1 MGRGREARPIEERG
15 TLCEGRGRASGATG
29 YRRENGR
36 VVAGFPVFGRMCSI
50 QPAVG
55 KERKEGSDHETN
67 GCGYCR

>member
-1 MGRGREARPIEERG
+1 MGRGREARPVEEHG

-36 VVAGFPVFGRMCSI
+36 ENGRVVAGFPFSGECSI

-55 KERKEGSDHETN
+55 KERKEEG
-67 GCGYCR
+67 RR